1 MGLGLVCL
9 FGFSS
14 SVAILSKAAQV
25 QPDGFAKKNLIF
37 NAPGVLSASL
47 RYLSEEYEVTRF
59 GNLRSTAYTLVINWL
74 SEIRKDFHELL
85 LIIN

>member
-1 MGLGLVCL
+1 MGLGLGLVCL

-37 NAPGVLSASL
+37 NFFVARWRVGPQTFSTG
-47 RYLSEEYEVTRF
+47 
-59 GNLRSTAYTLVINWL
+59 RSVEFSNP
-74 SEIRKDFHELL
+74 RR
-85 LIIN
+85 